1 MQQLKTFNVTF
12 STLRSSQ
19 KFMADARETL
29 NGRLPFVTISS
40 TVELQCRSIPSCYYF
55 GGGGGIA
62 DEDDGA
68 PDQPASYA
76 FSSSMAHHFFSDS
89 LQNSSAAMW
98 RRILCSR
105 NTYFDAYLLM
115 SQLTKFERASCK
127 LQNVTCIYGHLKS
140 KNVDNSHL
148 KRR

>member
-55 GGGGGIA
+55 SGGGGGGIA

-127 LQNVTCIYGHLKS
+127 LQNVTCIYDQKS
-140 KNVDNSHL
+140 SK
-148 KRR
+148 K

>member
-40 TVELQCRSIPSCYYF
+40 TVELQSDQSCYYF
-55 GGGGGIA
+55 GGGSGTV
-62 DEDDGA
+62 DEDGA
-68 PDQPASYA
+68 GSACCSLGSPL
-76 FSSSMAHHFFSDS
+76 FHDS

-115 SQLTKFERASCK
+115 SQLTKFERESCK
-127 LQNVTCIYGHLKS
+127 LQNVTCIHTYMTRSHLKS